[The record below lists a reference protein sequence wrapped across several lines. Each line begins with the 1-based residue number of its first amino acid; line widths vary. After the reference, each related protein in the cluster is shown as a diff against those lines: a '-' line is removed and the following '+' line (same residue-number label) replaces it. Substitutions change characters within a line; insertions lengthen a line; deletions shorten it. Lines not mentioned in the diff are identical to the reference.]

1 MAKNYYDILGVSKT
15 ATADEIKKSYRTLA
29 RKYHPDVNPGDKDAE
44 NKFKELSEA
53 YAVLS
58 DPEKRKEYDA
68 VGHDA
73 FTNSGHGYNFQNMNY
88 EDMRN
93 FNFGGS
99 SFEDLFGDF
108 FGGFSTKSSR
118 SRSRTKAAKGTDIIY
133 SIKVPFADAVKGTT
147 YELNINRNASCPAC
161 NGTGGK
167 KTTCSA
173 CHGTGMSSDGSFFA
187 STCRACGGTG
197 EKIVEPCSKC
207 GAKGYVHINEH
218 IKIKIPAGID
228 NKIITKEIKENYTFM
243 DIDNDSK
250 IRVAGKGNAGE
261 NGAPEGDLYIKTT
274 VIDSPVYERNGSDL
288 TINMDIDIFEAAL
301 GTKLTVPT
309 PYGAVNLNIPAGV
322 KSGQKLRLKGKG
334 MPVLRKNINGDL
346 YVVINIKA
354 PEKISDEVKDLLL
367 KAQSKTPTL
376 DRSSI
381 LAKGTI

>member
-207 GAKGYVHINEH
+207 GSKGYVHINEH
-218 IKIKIPAGID
+218 IKIKIPAG
-228 NKIITKEIKENYTFM
+228 
-243 DIDNDSK
+243 IDNDSK

-274 VIDSPVYERNGSDL
+274 VIDSPVYERSGSDL

-322 KSGQKLRLKGKG
+322 KSGQKLRLKGQG

-346 YVVINIKA
+346 YVVVNIKA

-367 KAQSKTPTL
+367 KAQSKTPAL

>member
-1 MAKNYYDILGVSKT
+1 MAKNYYDILEVSKT
-15 ATADEIKKSYRTLA
+15 ASADEIKKSYRVLA
-29 RKYHPDVNPGDKDAE
+29 RKYHPDVNPGNKEAE

-68 VGHDA
+68 IGHDA

-108 FGGFSTKSSR
+108 FGGFSNKSSR
-118 SRSRTKAAKGTDIIY
+118 RSRQKATKGSDIVY

-147 YELNINRNASCPAC
+147 YELNINRDAQCPSCH
-161 NGTGGK
+161 GTGGK
-167 KTTCSA
+167 KTTCSS

-187 STCRACGGTG
+187 SPCRACSGTG
-197 EKIVEPCSKC
+197 EKITEPCSKC
-207 GAKGYVHINEH
+207 NTKGYISVNEH

-228 NKIITKEIKENYTFM
+228 N
-243 DIDNDSK
+243 DSK
-250 IRVAGKGNAGE
+250 IRVSGKGNAGS
-261 NGAPEGDLYIKTT
+261 NGAKEGDLYITTT
-274 VIDSPVYERNGSDL
+274 VINSPIYERNGNDL
-288 TINMDIDIFEAAL
+288 NINMDIDIFEATL

-334 MPVLRKNINGDL
+334 MPILRKNTNGDL
-346 YVVINIKA
+346 YVIINIKA
-354 PEKISDEVKDLLL
+354 PEKISNDVKELLL
-367 KAQSKTPTL
+367 KAQSLSPSL
-376 DRSSI
+376 DRSDI
-381 LAKGTI
+381 VAKGTI

>member
-29 RKYHPDVNPGDKDAE
+29 RKYHPDVNSGDKDAE

-118 SRSRTKAAKGTDIIY
+118 SRGRTKAAKGSDIIY

-173 CHGTGMSSDGSFFA
+173 CHGTGMSNDGSFFA

-218 IKIKIPAGID
+218 IKIKIPAG
-228 NKIITKEIKENYTFM
+228 
-243 DIDNDSK
+243 IDNDSK

-288 TINMDIDIFEAAL
+288 TINMDIDIFEATL

-334 MPVLRKNINGDL
+334 MPVLRKNTNGDL

-354 PEKISDEVKDLLL
+354 PEKISDEVKELLL